1 MIEISLGCCC
11 ICEKQD
17 VTVRNLMTLHLRLP
31 ETETNGG
38 WGGWGCFVCDLEPKG
53 AVAVLCDDCLER
65 MVAKTVEIKFA
76 CLGYPKDNRRIAL
89 EKLTENWEHDLSKHP
104 EQWNW
109 DAALRHFRGVRKSY
123 QESVG
128 LPGVNTM
135 PALALV
141 FHDLSRRFHAGERT
155 FELYQAMNN
164 CE

>member
-1 MIEISLGCCC
+1 MNEISLGCCC

-17 VTVRNLMTLHLRLP
+17 VTVRSIITLNRKLP
-31 ETETNGG
+31 ESEPD
-38 WGGWGCFVCDLEPKG
+38 GGWGCIVCGLEPKG
-53 AVAVLCDDCLER
+53 AVAVLCGECLDR
-65 MVAKTVEIKFA
+65 WADNTAQIKFA

-89 EKLTENWEHDLSKHP
+89 EKLTSVREHDLSKHP
-104 EQWNW
+104 EEWNW
-109 DAALRHFRGVRKSY
+109 DAVLKHFRGVRKSY